1 MDDSDQAE
9 IARLK
14 REVERLQRLLDR
26 RTPVPVQP
34 NTTSLVDNSDFVT
47 DLARFAEGLITEKAV
62 RKKWHFDEATWSQ
75 LAEDEKLVEKIE
87 ATKTARIRGG
97 ISARERAQELFA
109 TAPTTLGTIL
119 NNEGM
124 PARSRIEASKEI
136 RQIAVGGPDTTPAA
150 E

>member
-1 MDDSDQAE
+1 MPIDDQNE

-14 REVERLQRLLDR
+14 REVERLQAQLKAQRA
-26 RTPVPVQP
+26 PVPVRSDA
-34 NTTSLVDNSDFVT
+34 TSLINDSEFIQ

-75 LAEDEKLVEKIE
+75 LAEDEALVEKIE
-87 ATKTARIRGG
+87 ATKTARVRGG

-119 NNEGM
+119 NNENM
-124 PARSRIEASKEI
+124 PARSRIE
-136 RQIAVGGPDTTPAA
+136 
-150 E
+150 